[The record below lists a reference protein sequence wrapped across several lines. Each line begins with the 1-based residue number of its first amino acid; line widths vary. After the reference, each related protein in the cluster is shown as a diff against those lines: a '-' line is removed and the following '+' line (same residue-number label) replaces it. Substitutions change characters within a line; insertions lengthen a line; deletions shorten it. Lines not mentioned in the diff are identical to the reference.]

1 MPTRL
6 RKTRKLRGGR
16 HMGWGQVG
24 QHRASGHKGGLGR
37 SGHLKHL
44 WSTVIKEDP
53 DHFGHKSTHRPA
65 SVSIITKKWASVR
78 DLDDLFTKFGKQQ
91 ENKKLLD
98 LGILGFNKLL
108 GGGQQ
113 VPKPKRKIP
122 LQTKLLWCGACV
134 TIYMVMG
141 QTPLFGAT
149 TPEFDFLAFARVI
162 FASQQGS
169 LVELGIGP
177 IVTAGLLMQL
187 LRGSDILKFDFKR
200 PEERGIFQTATKM
213 LTYFVIIIESAVY
226 AWAVYGP
233 NITDPT
239 ILGVIIGQ
247 LMGASIIVMFMDELI
262 QKGWGIGSGIS
273 LFIACGVAQQ
283 ILWSLFSPLAAGDGG
298 SIGVFPFII
307 QWFQMGMG
315 DFSDIF
321 FRSNQLPSIFG
332 LLLTAG
338 VLLILVYTQ
347 GMKVEIPIVSTK
359 YRGFAATYPIKLM
372 YVSNIPVILASA
384 LTANAVFMGQM
395 LWSQLNPRNASPFFN
410 ILGQFDPTSPST
422 PIGGI
427 VYYITPP
434 RGLDLV
440 ALDPMRGVLYVLF
453 MIGIVVIF
461 GKLWVELG
469 GLSSKK
475 AAQNL
480 LDADVVIPG
489 FRRSNKPVE
498 MLLNKY
504 IPSVTILGSVIL
516 GLIAGVSDI
525 LGVFGSG
532 IGVLLTV
539 DILINYY
546 NQLVREKVEVV
557 MPRLGAWLGR

>member
-1 MPTRL
+1 MATLTDTIRNIVAKAEPYL
-6 RKTRKLRGGR
+6 
-16 HMGWGQVG
+16 
-24 QHRASGHKGGLGR
+24 
-37 SGHLKHL
+37 
-44 WSTVIKEDP
+44 P
-53 DHFGHKSTHRPA
+53 
-65 SVSIITKKWASVR
+65 
-78 DLDDLFTKFGKQQ
+78 
-91 ENKKLLD
+91 
-98 LGILGFNKLL
+98 
-108 GGGQQ
+108 Q
-113 VPKPKRKIP
+113 VPKPKRKIS

-187 LRGSDILKFDFKR
+187 LRGSDILKFDFKK

-213 LTYFVIIIESAVY
+213 LTYFVIIIEGAVY

-233 NITDPT
+233 NIQDPT

-247 LMGASIIVMFMDELI
+247 LIGASIIVMFMDELI
-262 QKGWGIGSGIS
+262 QKGWGLGSGIS

-298 SIGVFPFII
+298 MIGIFPFIV
-307 QWFQMGMG
+307 QQAQLGMLFEWTG
-315 DFSDIF
+315 FMDVF
-321 FRSNQLPSIFG
+321 FRSNQLPSIFV
-332 LLLTAG
+332 LLLTIAI
-338 VLLILVYTQ
+338 LLILVYTQ

-384 LTANAVFMGQM
+384 LTANALFIGQM
-395 LWSQLNPRNASPFFN
+395 LWSQLNPRNASPLFN
-410 ILGQFDPTSPST
+410 ILAQYDPTSPGT

-434 RGLDLV
+434 RGLDLL

-532 IGVLLTV
+532 IGLLLTV

>member
-1 MPTRL
+1 MATLTDTIRRIVAKAEPYL
-6 RKTRKLRGGR
+6 
-16 HMGWGQVG
+16 
-24 QHRASGHKGGLGR
+24 
-37 SGHLKHL
+37 
-44 WSTVIKEDP
+44 P
-53 DHFGHKSTHRPA
+53 
-65 SVSIITKKWASVR
+65 
-78 DLDDLFTKFGKQQ
+78 
-91 ENKKLLD
+91 
-98 LGILGFNKLL
+98 
-108 GGGQQ
+108 Q
-113 VPKPKRKIP
+113 VPKPKRKIS

-187 LRGSDILKFDFKR
+187 LRGSDILKFDFKK

-213 LTYFVIIIESAVY
+213 LTYFVIIIEGAVY

-233 NITDPT
+233 NINDPT

-247 LMGASIIVMFMDELI
+247 LIGASIIVMFMDELI
-262 QKGWGIGSGIS
+262 QKGWGLGSGIS

-298 SIGVFPFII
+298 SIGIFPFII
-307 QWFQMGMG
+307 QQAQLGMLFEWTG
-315 DFSDIF
+315 FMDVF

-332 LLLTAG
+332 LLLTVG

-384 LTANAVFMGQM
+384 LTANALFMGQM
-395 LWSQLNPRNASPFFN
+395 LWSQLNPRNASPLFN
-410 ILGQFDPTSPST
+410 ILAQYDPTSPGT

-434 RGLDLV
+434 RGLDLL
-440 ALDPMRGVLYVLF
+440 ALDPLRGVLYVLF
-453 MIGIVVIF
+453 MIGIVVVF

-532 IGVLLTV
+532 IGILLTV

-546 NQLVREKVEVV
+546 NQLVREKVEMV

>member
-1 MPTRL
+1 MATLTDTIRRIVAKAEPYL
-6 RKTRKLRGGR
+6 
-16 HMGWGQVG
+16 
-24 QHRASGHKGGLGR
+24 
-37 SGHLKHL
+37 
-44 WSTVIKEDP
+44 P
-53 DHFGHKSTHRPA
+53 
-65 SVSIITKKWASVR
+65 
-78 DLDDLFTKFGKQQ
+78 
-91 ENKKLLD
+91 
-98 LGILGFNKLL
+98 
-108 GGGQQ
+108 Q
-113 VPKPKRKIP
+113 VPKPKRKIS

-187 LRGSDILKFDFKR
+187 LRGSDILKFDFKK

-213 LTYFVIIIESAVY
+213 LTYFVIIIEGAVY

-233 NITDPT
+233 NIQDPT

-247 LMGASIIVMFMDELI
+247 LIGASIIVMFMDELI
-262 QKGWGIGSGIS
+262 QKGWGLGSGIS

-298 SIGVFPFII
+298 MIGIFPFIV
-307 QWFQMGMG
+307 QQAQLGMLFEWTG
-315 DFSDIF
+315 FMDVF
-321 FRSNQLPSIFG
+321 FRSNQLPSIFV
-332 LLLTAG
+332 LLLTIAI
-338 VLLILVYTQ
+338 LLILVYTQ

>member
-1 MPTRL
+1 MAEGNLTNYI
-6 RKTRKLRGGR
+6 RKAVAK
-16 HMGWGQVG
+16 
-24 QHRASGHKGGLGR
+24 AEPY
-37 SGHLKHL
+37 
-44 WSTVIKEDP
+44 IP
-53 DHFGHKSTHRPA
+53 
-65 SVSIITKKWASVR
+65 
-78 DLDDLFTKFGKQQ
+78 
-91 ENKKLLD
+91 
-98 LGILGFNKLL
+98 
-108 GGGQQ
+108 Q
-113 VPKPKRKIP
+113 VPKPKRKQP
-122 LQTKLLWCGACV
+122 LQRKLLWCGACV
-134 TIYMVMG
+134 VVYMVMG

-187 LRGSDILKFDFKR
+187 LRGSDILKFDFKN
-200 PEERGIFQTATKM
+200 PAERGVFQTATKL
-213 LTYFVIIIESAVY
+213 LTYFVIIIEGSVY
-226 AWAVYGP
+226 GIAVYGA
-233 NITDPT
+233 NISDPT
-239 ILGVIIGQ
+239 VMGILIGQ
-247 LMGASIIVMFMDELI
+247 LIAASVFVMFMDELI
-262 QKGWGIGSGIS
+262 QKGWGLGSGIS

-283 ILWSLFSPLAAGDGG
+283 ILWSLFSPLPAGDGG
-298 SIGVFPFII
+298 AVGIFPYM
-307 QWFQMGMG
+307 FQLGFLDASTGMLGSNLG
-315 DFSDIF
+315 DAI
-321 FRSNQLPSIFG
+321 FRSNSLPSIFG
-332 LLLTAG
+332 LVITA
-338 VLLILVYTQ
+338 VILLILVYTQ

-359 YRGFAATYPIKLM
+359 YRGFSATYPIKLM

-384 LTANAVFMGQM
+384 LTANALFIGQM
-395 LWSQLNPRNASPFFN
+395 LWSQLNPRNASPLFN
-410 ILGQFDPTSPST
+410 ILAQYDPTSPGT

-434 RGLDLV
+434 RGLDIL
-440 ALDPMRGVLYVLF
+440 ALDPTRGVLYVLF
-453 MIGIVVIF
+453 MIGIVVVF

-498 MLLNKY
+498 ALLNKY

-516 GLIAGVSDI
+516 GVIAGVSDI

-532 IGVLLTV
+532 IGILLTV

-546 NQLVREKVEVV
+546 NQLVREKVELV